1 MFSSIEYIKKNNID
15 VKGKLTEKFLRYVA
29 VESQSKEGLDK
40 IPSSEGQRN
49 LAKMLAKEVLE
60 LGAKDV
66 EINRHSVVQ
75 AYIPGNLH
83 KAKGADAIGWVCH
96 LDTVDVGLSPRV
108 KAKLV
113 KNYQGGDLCQN
124 KGKNRYIRI
133 SEHEELLNYIGQDLI
148 LSDGSSVLGAD
159 NKAAIANVMT
169 ALEILKENPELEHGP
184 IYLAFVPDE
193 EVGLKGA
200 RKIDFKKFKADYAYT
215 IDCCELGELAYQTFN
230 AGSAKVEIKGVSAHP
245 MKAKGNLVN
254 PIMVATDFINLFDR
268 AETPEC
274 TEGKEGYIW
283 FTDIEA
289 DVLSCKISIN
299 IRDHDR
305 EKYNEKKTKLRKAVE
320 DIKKNHPRAEIN
332 LDIEDVYGNI
342 VDAINEG
349 NKKSIDNLFR
359 AFDKLSI
366 KVKDLAMRGGTD
378 GSYIS
383 TRGIPTPNYFTG
395 AHNFHSSAEFLPL
408 DSFEKS
414 TLVTLQLI
422 ELGLNY

>member
-1 MFSSIEYIKKNNID
+1 MFSNIEYIKKKNID
-15 VKGKLTEKFLRYVA
+15 VKGKLKEKFLRYVA
-29 VESQSKEGLDK
+29 VESQSMEGSNI

-49 LAKMLAKEVLE
+49 LAKMLADELLE

-66 EINRHSVVQ
+66 EINSYSVVQ
-75 AYIPGNLH
+75 AYIPGNLR
-83 KAKGADAIGWVCH
+83 KAKGADSIGWVCH
-96 LDTVDVGLSPRV
+96 LDTVDIGLSPKVNAR
-108 KAKLV
+108 LV
-113 KNYQGGDLCQN
+113 KNYQGGDLCQDKSEN
-124 KGKNRYIRI
+124 KYIRV
-133 SEHEELLNYIGQDLI
+133 SEHEELLNYIGQDI
-148 LSDGSSVLGAD
+148 IVSDGSSVLGAD

-200 RKIDFKKFKADYAYT
+200 RKIDFEKFKVDYAYT

-230 AGSAKVEIKGVSAHP
+230 AGSAKLEIEGVSAHP
-245 MKAKGNLVN
+245 MKSKGNLVN

-283 FTDIEA
+283 FTNIES
-289 DVLSCKISIN
+289 DVLFCKISIN

-305 EKYNEKKTKLRKAVE
+305 EKYEEKKTKLIKAAE
-320 DIKKNHPRAEIN
+320 LIKKIHPRAEIN
-332 LDIEDVYGNI
+332 LEIEDVYGNI
-342 VDAINEG
+342 IDAIKEK
-349 NKKSIDNLFR
+349 NKKSIDNLFK
-359 AFDKLSI
+359 AFDDLGI
-366 KVKDLAMRGGTD
+366 EVKDIAMRGGTD

-408 DSFEKS
+408 GSFEKS
-414 TLVTLQLI
+414 TLVTLKLI
-422 ELGLNY
+422 DLGLNY